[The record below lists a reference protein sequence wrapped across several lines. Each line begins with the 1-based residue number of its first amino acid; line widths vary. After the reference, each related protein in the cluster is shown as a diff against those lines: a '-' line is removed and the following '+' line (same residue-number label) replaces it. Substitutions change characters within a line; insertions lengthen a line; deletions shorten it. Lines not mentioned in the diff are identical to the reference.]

1 MIHMVGK
8 NNKQEQ
14 LRKNATKNTRFS
26 LKKLSV
32 GVASVAVGAS
42 LLVGNVAHAQDPAN
56 TPGPDGKLPNPANTV
71 VQDGTGNGAGESIKP
86 DANTALQA
94 QAAEAPELQRLKDEV
109 ISDLLPLGA
118 PNSLIEKIQHAK
130 SMQLVQAL
138 ADNFKESKAV
148 NPTDS
153 EADKSENLANAKEL
167 LNTKID
173 AVVKN
178 SDKNK
183 EFKAKVKNATHLEAL
198 EVIENEVDT
207 FVDSVDAEELAEAKE
222 LLNIKIDAVVKNH
235 DKNESFKAKVKNAT
249 DLEALEVIENE
260 VDAFVDSVDAKEL
273 EEQKELLEIKIKA
286 VVEDK
291 AKQAEFLKEL
301 AELSKVLN
309 LEIEDLHKLEDKVDA
324 YIDELDKK
332 DSEKDKGKD
341 KEQSKA
347 NERLELAR
355 KAELD
360 RLAKAGLSKERT
372 EELRKKFLA
381 ATTMEELARLGA
393 IVDKEATQ
401 DPTGGLPQNDGTRP
415 AFSQKELDKLVAEER
430 AKREAEIQKLPN
442 LTQDQKDQLIAGL
455 KRASTVDEFD
465 AILGKAKELNAAQS
479 AKQADKK
486 QADKKQEEKK
496 ADKKQGERLPDTAT
510 GAWALGL
517 VGASSILAGAG
528 IKKFKK

>member
-183 EFKAKVKNATHLEAL
+183 EFKAKVKNAT
-198 EVIENEVDT
+198 
-207 FVDSVDAEELAEAKE
+207 
-222 LLNIKIDAVVKNH
+222 
-235 DKNESFKAKVKNAT
+235 

-291 AKQAEFLKEL
+291 NKQEEFLKEL

-309 LEIEDLHKLEDKVDA
+309 LDIEDLQKFEDKVDA
-324 YIDELDKK
+324 YVDATDAAG
-332 DSEKDKGKD
+332 EKDKGQAPNGKPGN
-341 KEQSKA
+341 KEQGSKA

-360 RLAKAGLSKERT
+360 RLSKAGLSKERT

-381 ATTMEELARLGA
+381 ATSMEELARLGA
-393 IVDKEATQ
+393 LVDKEATQ

-442 LTQDQKDQLIAGL
+442 LTQDQKDQLVAGL
-455 KRASTVDEFD
+455 KKATTVNELD
-465 AILGKAKELNAAQS
+465 AILGKAKELNAAQP
-479 AKQADKK
+479 A
-486 QADKKQEEKK
+486 KQEEKK
-496 ADKKQGERLPDTAT
+496 EEKKQGERLPDTAT

-517 VGASSILAGAG
+517 VGVSSILAGAG
-528 IKKFKK
+528 IKKFKA

>member
-1 MIHMVGK
+1 MVGK

-14 LRKNATKNTRFS
+14 LRKNAAKNTRFS

-198 EVIENEVDT
+198 EVIENEVDA

-291 AKQAEFLKEL
+291 
-301 AELSKVLN
+301 N
-309 LEIEDLHKLEDKVDA
+309 
-324 YIDELDKK
+324 
-332 DSEKDKGKD
+332 
-341 KEQSKA
+341 
-347 NERLELAR
+347 
-355 KAELD
+355 
-360 RLAKAGLSKERT
+360 
-372 EELRKKFLA
+372 
-381 ATTMEELARLGA
+381 
-393 IVDKEATQ
+393 
-401 DPTGGLPQNDGTRP
+401 
-415 AFSQKELDKLVAEER
+415 
-430 AKREAEIQKLPN
+430 
-442 LTQDQKDQLIAGL
+442 
-455 KRASTVDEFD
+455 
-465 AILGKAKELNAAQS
+465 
-479 AKQADKK
+479 
-486 QADKKQEEKK
+486 
-496 ADKKQGERLPDTAT
+496 
-510 GAWALGL
+510 
-517 VGASSILAGAG
+517 
-528 IKKFKK
+528 

>member
-1 MIHMVGK
+1 MVGK

-14 LRKNATKNTRFS
+14 LRKDATKNTRFS

-291 AKQAEFLKEL
+291 NKQEEFLKEL

-309 LEIEDLHKLEDKVDA
+309 LDIEDLQKFEDKVDA
-324 YIDELDKK
+324 YVDAIDAAG
-332 DSEKDKGKD
+332 EKDKGQAPNGKSGN
-341 KEQSKA
+341 KEQGSKA
-347 NERLELAR
+347 DERLELAR
-355 KAELD
+355 KAELE
-360 RLAKAGLSKERT
+360 RLSKAGLSKERT
-372 EELRKKFLA
+372 AELRKKFLA
-381 ATTMEELARLGA
+381 ATSMEELARLGA
-393 IVDKEATQ
+393 LVDKEATQ

-442 LTQDQKDQLIAGL
+442 LTQDQKDQLVAGL
-455 KRASTVDEFD
+455 KKATTVNELD

-479 AKQADKK
+479 AKK
-486 QADKKQEEKK
+486 ADKKQEEKK
-496 ADKKQGERLPDTAT
+496 EEKKQGERLPDTAT

>member
-1 MIHMVGK
+1 MVGK

-14 LRKNATKNTRFS
+14 LRKDATKNTRFS

-198 EVIENEVDT
+198 EVIENEVDA
-207 FVDSVDAEELAEAKE
+207 FVDSVDAKELAEAKE

-235 DKNESFKAKVKNAT
+235 DKNASFKAKVKNAT
-249 DLEALEVIENE
+249 HLEALEVIENE

-291 AKQAEFLKEL
+291 NKQEEFLKEL
-301 AELSKVLN
+301 KELSKVLN
-309 LEIEDLHKLEDKVDA
+309 LEEDLHKLEDKVDA
-324 YIDELDKK
+324 YVDAIDAAE
-332 DSEKDKGKD
+332 EKGKD
-341 KEQSKA
+341 QDSNGKPGNKEQGSKA

-355 KAELD
+355 KAELE
-360 RLAKAGLSKERT
+360 RLSKAGLSKERT

-381 ATTMEELARLGA
+381 ATSMEELARLGA
-393 IVDKEATQ
+393 LVDKEATQ
-401 DPTGGLPQNDGTRP
+401 DPTGGLPQNDGSRP

-442 LTQDQKDQLIAGL
+442 LTQDQKDQLVAGL
-455 KRASTVDEFD
+455 KKATTVNELD
-465 AILGKAKELNAAQS
+465 AILGKAKELNAAQ
-479 AKQADKK
+479 AAK

-496 ADKKQGERLPDTAT
+496 EEKKQGERLPDTAT

>member
-1 MIHMVGK
+1 MVGK

-94 QAAEAPELQRLKDEV
+94 QAAEGPELQRLKDEV

-198 EVIENEVDT
+198 EVIENEVD
-207 FVDSVDAEELAEAKE
+207 
-222 LLNIKIDAVVKNH
+222 
-235 DKNESFKAKVKNAT
+235 
-249 DLEALEVIENE
+249 
-260 VDAFVDSVDAKEL
+260 AFVDSVDAKEL

-291 AKQAEFLKEL
+291 NKQEEFLKEL

-309 LEIEDLHKLEDKVDA
+309 LDIEDLQKFEDKVDA
-324 YIDELDKK
+324 YVDAIDAAG
-332 DSEKDKGKD
+332 EKDKGQAPNGKPGN
-341 KEQSKA
+341 KEQGSKA

-355 KAELD
+355 KAELE
-360 RLAKAGLSKERT
+360 RLSKAGLSKERT

-381 ATTMEELARLGA
+381 ATSMEELARLGA
-393 IVDKEATQ
+393 LVDKEATQ

-442 LTQDQKDQLIAGL
+442 LTQDQKDQLVAGL
-455 KRASTVDEFD
+455 KKATTVNELD
-465 AILGKAKELNAAQS
+465 AILGKAKELNAAQ
-479 AKQADKK
+479 ADKK
-486 QADKKQEEKK
+486 QAEKK
-496 ADKKQGERLPDTAT
+496 EEKKQGERLPDTAT

>member
-1 MIHMVGK
+1 MVGK

-130 SMQLVQAL
+130 SIQLVQAL

-198 EVIENEVDT
+198 EVIENEVD
-207 FVDSVDAEELAEAKE
+207 
-222 LLNIKIDAVVKNH
+222 
-235 DKNESFKAKVKNAT
+235 
-249 DLEALEVIENE
+249 
-260 VDAFVDSVDAKEL
+260 AFVDSVDAKEL

-301 AELSKVLN
+301 KELSKVLN
-309 LEIEDLHKLEDKVDA
+309 LEEEDLHKLEDKVDA
-324 YIDELDKK
+324 YVDAIDAAE
-332 DSEKDKGKD
+332 EKGKD
-341 KEQSKA
+341 QDSNGKPGNKEQGSKA

-355 KAELD
+355 KAELE

-381 ATTMEELARLGA
+381 ATSMEELARLGA
-393 IVDKEATQ
+393 LVDKEATQ
-401 DPTGGLPQNDGTRP
+401 DPTGGLPQNDGSRP

-442 LTQDQKDQLIAGL
+442 LTQDQKDQLVAGL
-455 KRASTVDEFD
+455 KKATTVNELD
-465 AILGKAKELNAAQS
+465 AILGKAKELNAAQ
-479 AKQADKK
+479 AAK

-496 ADKKQGERLPDTAT
+496 EEKKQGERLPDTAT

>member
-183 EFKAKVKNATHLEAL
+183 EFKAKVKNAT
-198 EVIENEVDT
+198 
-207 FVDSVDAEELAEAKE
+207 
-222 LLNIKIDAVVKNH
+222 
-235 DKNESFKAKVKNAT
+235 

-291 AKQAEFLKEL
+291 NKQEEFLKEL

-309 LEIEDLHKLEDKVDA
+309 LDIEDLQKFEDKVDA
-324 YIDELDKK
+324 YVDAIDAAG
-332 DSEKDKGKD
+332 EKDKGQAPNGKSGN
-341 KEQSKA
+341 KEQGSKA
-347 NERLELAR
+347 DERLELAR
-355 KAELD
+355 KAELE
-360 RLAKAGLSKERT
+360 RLSKAGLSKERT

-381 ATTMEELARLGA
+381 ATSMEELARLGA
-393 IVDKEATQ
+393 LVDKEATQ

-442 LTQDQKDQLIAGL
+442 LTQDQKDQLVAGL
-455 KRASTVDEFD
+455 KKATTVDELD
-465 AILGKAKELNAAQS
+465 AILGKAKELNAAQ
-479 AKQADKK
+479 ADKK
-486 QADKKQEEKK
+486 QAEKK
-496 ADKKQGERLPDTAT
+496 EEKKQGERLPDTAT

>member
-94 QAAEAPELQRLKDEV
+94 QAAEGPELQRLKDEV

-198 EVIENEVDT
+198 EVIENEVD
-207 FVDSVDAEELAEAKE
+207 
-222 LLNIKIDAVVKNH
+222 
-235 DKNESFKAKVKNAT
+235 
-249 DLEALEVIENE
+249 
-260 VDAFVDSVDAKEL
+260 AFVDSVDAKEL

-291 AKQAEFLKEL
+291 NKQEEFLKEL

-309 LEIEDLHKLEDKVDA
+309 LDIEDLQKFEDKVDA
-324 YIDELDKK
+324 YVDAIDAAG
-332 DSEKDKGKD
+332 EKDKGQAPNGKPGN
-341 KEQSKA
+341 KEQGSKA

-355 KAELD
+355 KAELE
-360 RLAKAGLSKERT
+360 RLSKAGLSKERT

-381 ATTMEELARLGA
+381 ATSMEELARLGA
-393 IVDKEATQ
+393 LVDKEATQ

-442 LTQDQKDQLIAGL
+442 LTQDQKDQLVAGL
-455 KRASTVDEFD
+455 KKATTVNELD
-465 AILGKAKELNAAQS
+465 AILGKAKELNAAQ
-479 AKQADKK
+479 ADKK
-486 QADKKQEEKK
+486 QAEKK
-496 ADKKQGERLPDTAT
+496 EEKKQGERLPDTAT

>member
-130 SMQLVQAL
+130 SIQLVQAL

-198 EVIENEVDT
+198 EVIENEVD
-207 FVDSVDAEELAEAKE
+207 
-222 LLNIKIDAVVKNH
+222 
-235 DKNESFKAKVKNAT
+235 
-249 DLEALEVIENE
+249 
-260 VDAFVDSVDAKEL
+260 AFVDSVDAKEL

-301 AELSKVLN
+301 KELSKVLN
-309 LEIEDLHKLEDKVDA
+309 LEEEDLHKLEDKVDA
-324 YIDELDKK
+324 YVDAIDAAE
-332 DSEKDKGKD
+332 EKGKD
-341 KEQSKA
+341 QDSNGKPGNKEQGSKA

-355 KAELD
+355 KAELE

-381 ATTMEELARLGA
+381 ATSMEELARLGA
-393 IVDKEATQ
+393 LVDKEATQ
-401 DPTGGLPQNDGTRP
+401 DPTGGLPQNDGSRP

-442 LTQDQKDQLIAGL
+442 LTQDQKDQLVAGL
-455 KRASTVDEFD
+455 KKATTVNELD
-465 AILGKAKELNAAQS
+465 AILGKAKELNAAQ
-479 AKQADKK
+479 AAK

-496 ADKKQGERLPDTAT
+496 EEKKQGERLPDTAT

>member
-14 LRKNATKNTRFS
+14 LRKNAAKNTRFS

-178 SDKNK
+178 
-183 EFKAKVKNATHLEAL
+183 
-198 EVIENEVDT
+198 
-207 FVDSVDAEELAEAKE
+207 
-222 LLNIKIDAVVKNH
+222 H

-291 AKQAEFLKEL
+291 NKQEEFLKEL
-301 AELSKVLN
+301 AELSKALN
-309 LEIEDLHKLEDKVDA
+309 LDIEDLQKFEDKVDA
-324 YIDELDKK
+324 YVDAIDAAG
-332 DSEKDKGKD
+332 EKDKGQAPNGKPGN
-341 KEQSKA
+341 KEQGSKA

-355 KAELD
+355 KAELE
-360 RLAKAGLSKERT
+360 RLSKAGLSKERT

-381 ATTMEELARLGA
+381 ATSMEELARLGA
-393 IVDKEATQ
+393 LVDKEATQ

-442 LTQDQKDQLIAGL
+442 LTQDQKDQLVAGL
-455 KRASTVDEFD
+455 KKATTVNELD
-465 AILGKAKELNAAQS
+465 AILGKAKELNAAQ
-479 AKQADKK
+479 ADKK
-486 QADKKQEEKK
+486 QAEKK
-496 ADKKQGERLPDTAT
+496 EEKKQGERLPDTAT

>member
-1 MIHMVGK
+1 MVGK

-183 EFKAKVKNATHLEAL
+183 EFKAKVKNAT
-198 EVIENEVDT
+198 
-207 FVDSVDAEELAEAKE
+207 
-222 LLNIKIDAVVKNH
+222 
-235 DKNESFKAKVKNAT
+235 

-291 AKQAEFLKEL
+291 NKQEEFLKEL

-309 LEIEDLHKLEDKVDA
+309 LDIEDLQKFEDKVDA
-324 YIDELDKK
+324 YVDATDAAG
-332 DSEKDKGKD
+332 EKDKGQAPNGKPGN
-341 KEQSKA
+341 KEQGSKA

-360 RLAKAGLSKERT
+360 RLSKAGLSKERT

-381 ATTMEELARLGA
+381 ATSMEELARLGA
-393 IVDKEATQ
+393 LVDKEATQ

-442 LTQDQKDQLIAGL
+442 LTQDQKDQLVAGL
-455 KRASTVDEFD
+455 KKATTVNELD
-465 AILGKAKELNAAQS
+465 AILGKAKELNAAQP
-479 AKQADKK
+479 A
-486 QADKKQEEKK
+486 KQEEKK
-496 ADKKQGERLPDTAT
+496 EEKKQGERLPDTAT

>member
-1 MIHMVGK
+1 MVGK

-14 LRKNATKNTRFS
+14 LRKDATKNTRFS

-198 EVIENEVDT
+198 EVIENEVD
-207 FVDSVDAEELAEAKE
+207 
-222 LLNIKIDAVVKNH
+222 
-235 DKNESFKAKVKNAT
+235 
-249 DLEALEVIENE
+249 
-260 VDAFVDSVDAKEL
+260 AFVDSVDAKEL

-291 AKQAEFLKEL
+291 NKQEEFLKEL
-301 AELSKVLN
+301 KELSKVLN
-309 LEIEDLHKLEDKVDA
+309 LEEDLHKLEDKVDA
-324 YIDELDKK
+324 YVDAIDAAE
-332 DSEKDKGKD
+332 EKGKD
-341 KEQSKA
+341 QDSNGKPGNKEQGSKA

-355 KAELD
+355 KAELE
-360 RLAKAGLSKERT
+360 RLSKAGLSKERT

-381 ATTMEELARLGA
+381 ATSMEELARLGA
-393 IVDKEATQ
+393 LVDKEATQ
-401 DPTGGLPQNDGTRP
+401 DPTGGLPQNDGSRP

-442 LTQDQKDQLIAGL
+442 LTQDQKDQLVAGL
-455 KRASTVDEFD
+455 KKATTVNELD
-465 AILGKAKELNAAQS
+465 AILGKAKELNAAQ
-479 AKQADKK
+479 AAK

-496 ADKKQGERLPDTAT
+496 EEKKQGERLPDTAT

>member
-1 MIHMVGK
+1 MVGK

-14 LRKNATKNTRFS
+14 LRKDATKNTRFS

-198 EVIENEVDT
+198 EVIENEVD
-207 FVDSVDAEELAEAKE
+207 
-222 LLNIKIDAVVKNH
+222 
-235 DKNESFKAKVKNAT
+235 
-249 DLEALEVIENE
+249 
-260 VDAFVDSVDAKEL
+260 AFVDSVDAKEL

-291 AKQAEFLKEL
+291 NKQEEFLKEL

-309 LEIEDLHKLEDKVDA
+309 LDIEDLQKFEDKVDA
-324 YIDELDKK
+324 YVDAIDAAG
-332 DSEKDKGKD
+332 EKDKGQAPNGKSGN
-341 KEQSKA
+341 KEQGSKA
-347 NERLELAR
+347 DERLELAR
-355 KAELD
+355 KAELE
-360 RLAKAGLSKERT
+360 RLSKAGLSKERT

-381 ATTMEELARLGA
+381 ATSMEELARLGA
-393 IVDKEATQ
+393 LVDKEATQ

-442 LTQDQKDQLIAGL
+442 LTQDQKDQLVAGL
-455 KRASTVDEFD
+455 KKATTVDELD
-465 AILGKAKELNAAQS
+465 AILGKAKELNAAQ
-479 AKQADKK
+479 ADKK
-486 QADKKQEEKK
+486 QAEKK
-496 ADKKQGERLPDTAT
+496 EEKKQGERLPDTAT

>member
-14 LRKNATKNTRFS
+14 LRKDATKNTRFS

-198 EVIENEVDT
+198 EVIENEVD
-207 FVDSVDAEELAEAKE
+207 
-222 LLNIKIDAVVKNH
+222 
-235 DKNESFKAKVKNAT
+235 
-249 DLEALEVIENE
+249 
-260 VDAFVDSVDAKEL
+260 AFVDSVDAKEL

-291 AKQAEFLKEL
+291 NKQEEFLKEL
-301 AELSKVLN
+301 KELSKVLN
-309 LEIEDLHKLEDKVDA
+309 LEEDLHKLEDKVDA
-324 YIDELDKK
+324 YVDAIDAAE
-332 DSEKDKGKD
+332 EKGKD
-341 KEQSKA
+341 QDSNGKPGNKEQGSKA

-355 KAELD
+355 KAELE
-360 RLAKAGLSKERT
+360 RLSKAGLSKERT

-381 ATTMEELARLGA
+381 ATSMEELARLGA
-393 IVDKEATQ
+393 LVDKEATQ
-401 DPTGGLPQNDGTRP
+401 DPTGGLPQNDGSRP

-442 LTQDQKDQLIAGL
+442 LTQDQKDQLVAGL
-455 KRASTVDEFD
+455 KKATTVNELD
-465 AILGKAKELNAAQS
+465 AILGKAKELNAAQ
-479 AKQADKK
+479 AAK

-496 ADKKQGERLPDTAT
+496 EEKKQGERLPDTAT